1 MTNITLTTHSNCNSI
16 NKSAWNDF
24 ILKSPF
30 ASVYFRYEFLKAIED
45 GTNYRARHIV
55 VEKDGNIIGVS
66 PNFIQPIPHLPFKL
80 LFSMDPG
87 YGGPLISKHE
97 HDVLPLMM
105 KQLNQI
111 CSKTILSHYIRTNK
125 SELIRYHHFLI
136 KQGYKLNLRYCLF
149 TIPLQART
157 YEDIKENYSSAK
169 KRELKK
175 DHIEISDQIITTE
188 SLNSFYQGYVET
200 MQRVGGMTY
209 PIKLLHKLH
218 EYLPDSLKLTM
229 ATLNGETIGQHL
241 HFLDNEQKT
250 VTTWIINLK
259 KEYMKN
265 SPSTFIYDYM
275 IRWAINHDYDT
286 FDMGYSLADYH
297 DGLFKYK
304 QDFGT
309 IRQPLLQYEKSYS
322 PIPLSLIK
330 KGGQLY
336 NKLNSK

>member
-1 MTNITLTTHSNCNSI
+1 
-16 NKSAWNDF
+16 
-24 ILKSPF
+24 
-30 ASVYFRYEFLKAIED
+30 
-45 GTNYRARHIV
+45 
-55 VEKDGNIIGVS
+55 VEKDGNIIGVF

-97 HDVLPLMM
+97 HNVLPLMM

-111 CSKTILSHYIRTNK
+111 CSKTILSHYIRTNN

-136 KQGYKLNLRYCLF
+136 RQGYKLNLRYCLF

-157 YEDIKENYSSAK
+157 YEDIKEYYSRAK

-175 DHIEISDQIITTE
+175 DHIEISDQTITID
-188 SLNSFYQGYVET
+188 SLNSFYYGYVET

-209 PIKLLHKLH
+209 PKKLLHKLH
-218 EYLPDSLKLTM
+218 EYLPDRLKLTR

-259 KEYMKN
+259 KEYMKYY
-265 SPSTFIYDYM
+265 PSTFIYDYM
-275 IRWAINHDYDT
+275 IRWAINHDFNM
-286 FDMGYSLADYH
+286 FDMGYSLSDYH

-309 IRQPLLQYEKSYS
+309 TRQPLLQYEKSYS